1 MRIAISL
8 LLIAAVA
15 AAQAKTDQ
23 LALLEKKLVEV
34 EARLKVADQGAKTA
48 LDSAKLEKIRAERDK
63 LRAAI
68 RKLKQPAEKSTELE
82 LPDIA
87 KLLVK
92 AKKGDVPAR
101 NALLKLRSQIDGALK
116 PPVQQNPPIFF
127 GNGRIIMRRGG
138 ALQVMPGRA
147 AAVPVSKPPK
157 SEPAPKPLSEEE
169 RKRLLEIDITDQEM
183 RARELE
189 ESIVELTRRAL
200 ELERRIAD
208 LRAQVAAAEKR

>member
-23 LALLEKKLVEV
+23 LDLLKKKLVQV

-68 RKLKQPAEKSTELE
+68 RKLKRPAEKSTELE

-92 AKKGDVPAR
+92 ARKGDVPAR
-101 NALLKLRSQIDGALK
+101 NALLKLRSQIDGVLK
-116 PPVQQNPPIFF
+116 PPAQPNQGVWF
-127 GNGRIIMRRGG
+127 GNGQMFVQQGRVIRLG
-138 ALQVMPGRA
+138 GRA
-147 AAVPVSKPPK
+147 APVPARAPVKK
-157 SEPAPKPLSEEE
+157 KPAPKPLSEDEK
-169 RKRLLEIDITDQEM
+169 KRLLEIDITDQEK

-200 ELERRIAD
+200 ELERRVTD